1 MRPTAGVGS
10 AAILDSLIA
19 GADWT
24 GTAGNLV
31 AHVSQPALRGA
42 LELIPYLTGEGG
54 QGIGVENLLLIS
66 ERATPVDI
74 FEHQAAP
81 ATGGHV
87 PRDDMK
93 VDLGIDIHE
102 ECVVQLVR
110 AEQRCE
116 RAHQSA

>member
-1 MRPTAGVGS
+1 MWSTR
-10 AAILDSLIA
+10 
-19 GADWT
+19 GACVDHLHINPSVT
-24 GTAGNLV
+24 RDNA
-31 AHVSQPALRGA
+31 VSDPALRGA

-81 ATGGHV
+81 ATGGRV